1 MQRADGRQQV
11 VSNVRDMWRVSRSSD
26 LVIMVRSDAPDF
38 SALRQ
43 PTDYLALRAIN
54 WSGSRL
60 GLVDQHYWDLV
71 SKLED
76 CQRSSL

>member
-1 MQRADGRQQV
+1 MQRVDGRQRV

-26 LVIMVRSDAPDF
+26 PVIMVQSDALDF

-43 PTDYLALRAIN
+43 PTGHLALRAIN
-54 WSGSRL
+54 WSGGYL

-76 CQRSSL
+76 C